1 MNAKKREAKLE
12 KLSAANTKMFAHT
25 LKEAGELQGLVSAL
39 EETETLAVKLK
50 RLDQLRGAA
59 SGLRDTAKKLLK
71 SLEKQSTLEAKISK
85 NGHPEKPKAKSKAK
99 GRRSLKKPPV
109 KSAKA

>member
-12 KLSAANTKMFAHT
+12 KLNITNTKLFAHT

-59 SGLRDTAKKLLK
+59 SELRDTAKKLLK
-71 SLEKQSTLEAKISK
+71 SLEKQGALEAKVSK
-85 NGHPEKPKAKSKAK
+85 NGHVEKPKAKSKIK
-99 GRRSLKKPPV
+99 R
-109 KSAKA
+109 SAKKALRTKTA